1 MKNNKSL
8 IFTFIFGILTT
19 LITLSLSLTSFL
31 IYQEDYKNK
40 AEFISEKV
48 SSYLDEDYSYE
59 FLYEY
64 FKKDEG
70 IMVSLYTKDTIALVF
85 DSKNLKEETTFIELS
100 KDLNSVKLKKYDNK
114 YYFVNVILSES
125 NNVYIKSMIMLN
137 DTYFVFLYSLI
148 ALNIIIPV
156 VFISFYILEY
166 LYYKHTIIYL
176 KKQIR
181 RLREITNE
189 EEIVEYSDDI
199 QNLAIVIRNTRIKL
213 EKEFKNNIMSESR
226 LNYILDSIDQGFL
239 VMDENNKIV
248 ISNKKAKDLFLNQ
261 IDNSKIKF
269 NSSFE
274 DLRINIKVVFD
285 SKKSMIMNKEIEGRI
300 YEIEMNLIDYEWSNN
315 KVEKA
320 ISLLILDVT
329 EEFNSEKMKREFFQN
344 ASHELKSPLTTIL
357 GYQEMIKEGL
367 LTSEGELNE
376 ANIKTIK
383 EGNRMKKLINEMLEL
398 SKLENNTLRPIEKL
412 DVSDEL
418 NSILSSLELQIKEKE
433 LKVIRNYQKL
443 IIKMNK
449 DDFYNLFKNL
459 IDNAIKYNKVGG
471 KLEITIN
478 TKEKFISIKDEG
490 IGLNDED
497 KQRIFERFYRVDKA
511 RSRENGGTGLGLAI
525 VKYVCS
531 YYEFEIKVDSSI
543 NNGSEFKV
551 YY

>member
-64 FKKDEG
+64 FAKDED
-70 IMVSLYTKDTIALVF
+70 IRVSLYSKDTIALVF

-398 SKLENNTLRPIEKL
+398 SKLENNTLRPIEKI

-471 KLEITIN
+471 KLEISIN
-478 TKEKFISIKDEG
+478 AKEKFISIKDEG

-531 YYEFEIKVDSSI
+531 YYEFEIRVDSSI
-543 NNGSEFKV
+543 NKGSEFKV